1 MRTPIN
7 LFNLTL
13 ETISNSRGSQQS
25 CQIFY
30 KVHHH
35 ALLQDVFI
43 LFVEQWSE
51 QFCKSEYKDDVFT
64 VIREKI
70 WLKMV
75 DSNYQLYQLLASA
88 IQLHW
93 KRISGV
99 FKVNWNILWYWETQ
113 YTQNQDGKW
122 QRRKMEI
129 MYFAQNGIW
138 LIAAAIL
145 NTLDRRYWKNVP
157 VQSQNVSP
165 VDAGAKQVALIVR
178 TYAPARSVR
187 RNLTIKL
194 QMTRVLMNLRK
205 TMILWTF

>member
-1 MRTPIN
+1 MVLQFQADYSPFFVGFAEFYHYVLWCFCGLRNILLGYRALLQFLCSLRESFVRTPIN

-99 FKVNWNILWYWETQ
+99 FKVNWNILWYWETHIH
-113 YTQNQDGKW
+113 
-122 QRRKMEI
+122 RIRME
-129 MYFAQNGIW
+129 NDSDERW
-138 LIAAAIL
+138 KSC
-145 NTLDRRYWKNVP
+145 TLPRMGYGW
-157 VQSQNVSP
+157 
-165 VDAGAKQVALIVR
+165 
-178 TYAPARSVR
+178 
-187 RNLTIKL
+187 
-194 QMTRVLMNLRK
+194 
-205 TMILWTF
+205 